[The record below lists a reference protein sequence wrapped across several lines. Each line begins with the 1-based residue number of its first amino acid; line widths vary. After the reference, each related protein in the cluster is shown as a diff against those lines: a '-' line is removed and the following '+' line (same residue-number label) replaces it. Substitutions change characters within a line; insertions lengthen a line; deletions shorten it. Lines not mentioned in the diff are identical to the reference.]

1 MPKRGR
7 PGGGGN
13 ASGGKNG
20 AAASRSAKGRSERG
34 RAPARPVPPDEA
46 PPTEGLLGHPVTAPD
61 PVQVIPFALK
71 PQETEGLLGH
81 PAAASEAVAPETGTP
96 EAVLPE
102 AVLPEAGTPL
112 AGTPRAPAPA
122 EPVPPAPSA
131 QPVPVPGGDA
141 VGGSSEDTLTP
152 EVWRAVGYNPPK
164 GVAVPTLRPGAP
176 GEAPWPDRMRTLL
189 RTPMSERPAFER
201 TPREPKPEAT
211 AKNVPR
217 VLDLTLRIGELLLAS
232 GESAED
238 VEAAMLGVT
247 HAYDLDRCEPQVTF
261 TLISISYQPSLVE
274 APVTSARVVRRRTS
288 DYTRLAAVYRLVA
301 DITAE
306 KTTVNDSYRRLAEIR
321 RNRHPYPAW
330 LLSLTT
336 GLLAGAAT
344 FLVGGRIDGK
354 GWLVFVSAF
363 VAATVGD
370 RLASLVARRGLPEFY
385 QFVVAAMPAA
395 LSGIVLSFN
404 DFGLRGSVVVT
415 GGLFALLPGRALVA
429 AVQDGLTGFY
439 ITAAARLLEVVYLV
453 AGIVIGVML
462 ILYAGV
468 SFDARLKPDETL
480 GGAYNPPVQLV
491 AAMLLTLA
499 FAMLL
504 QTSRQTLT
512 MVTVNSGI
520 GWSVYGVL
528 AYNAGIS
535 PIVSTGIAAGLVG
548 LLGQLMARYRYVSSL
563 PYVTA
568 ALGPLMPGS
577 ALYLGM
583 LSFAQGH
590 SSAGLVSVSR
600 AAALA
605 MALAIGVNLG
615 GEVARLFMK
624 LPGFTAGGGTPQL
637 LPPYLTAPRRAAK
650 RTRGF

>member
-7 PGGGGN
+7 PGGGRS
-13 ASGGKNG
+13 ARGGKSGDREQGGNG
-20 AAASRSAKGRSERG
+20 RPAADAV
-34 RAPARPVPPDEA
+34 PPVPPVPPAEA
-46 PPTEGLLGHPVTAPD
+46 PPTEGLLGNPAPPAD
-61 PVQVIPFALK
+61 QVQLIPLAPL
-71 PQETEGLLGH
+71 PLETEGLLGPATEPEPEREPEPE
-81 PAAASEAVAPETGTP
+81 PAAGESAEAESVESV
-96 EAVLPE
+96 ES
-102 AVLPEAGTPL
+102 
-112 AGTPRAPAPA
+112 
-122 EPVPPAPSA
+122 EPVEPPVRDEFAA
-131 QPVPVPGGDA
+131 FVEFGG
-141 VGGSSEDTLTP
+141 GSEDTLPP
-152 EVWRAVGYNPPK
+152 EVWRAVGYNPPS
-164 GVAVPTLRPGAP
+164 GPIPLLNPGAP
-176 GEAPWPDRMRTLL
+176 GDAPWPDRMRTLL
-189 RTPMSERPAFER
+189 RTPMSERPAYER
-201 TPREPKPEAT
+201 TKREVKAEAT
-211 AKNVPR
+211 ARHVPR
-217 VLDLTLRIGELLLAS
+217 ILDLTLRIGELLLAS

-247 HAYDLDRCEPQVTF
+247 HAYALDRCEPQVTF

-274 APVTSARVVRRRTS
+274 APVTAARVVRRRTS

-306 KTTVNDSYRRLAEIR
+306 KVTVNDAYRRLALIR

-330 LLSLTT
+330 LLSVTA

-344 FLVGGRIDGK
+344 FLVGGQVDAK
-354 GWLVFVSAF
+354 AWLVFINAV
-363 VAATVGD
+363 VAAIIGD
-370 RLASLVARRGLPEFY
+370 RLASWVAGRGLPEFY
-385 QFVVAAMPAA
+385 QFVLAAMPAA
-395 LSGIVLSFN
+395 FCGILLSLSSA
-404 DFGLRGSVVVT
+404 GLRGSVVIT

-468 SFDARLKPDETL
+468 SYDAQLRPAESLS
-480 GGAYNPPVQLV
+480 GIYNPPVQLI
-491 AAMLLTLA
+491 AAMLLTLF

-504 QTSRQTLT
+504 QTSRRTLA
-512 MVTVNSGI
+512 MVTFNSGI
-520 GWSVYGVL
+520 GWAVYGVL
-528 AYNAGIS
+528 AHNAGIS
-535 PIVSTGIAAGLVG
+535 QIVATGIAAGLVG
-548 LLGQLMARYRYVSSL
+548 LFGQLMARYRYASAL

-590 SSAGLVSVSR
+590 PSAGLVFVSR
-600 AAALA
+600 AAAIA

-624 LPGFTAGGGTPQL
+624 VPGIGTLAGADGRL
-637 LPPYLTAPRRAAK
+637 VPYLTGPRRAAK

>member
-1 MPKRGR
+1 MGRGAV
-7 PGGGGN
+7 PV
-13 ASGGKNG
+13 SP
-20 AAASRSAKGRSERG
+20 AAAR
-34 RAPARPVPPDEA
+34 
-46 PPTEGLLGHPVTAPD
+46 PTEGLLGPGPVAPAGS
-61 PVQVIPFALK
+61 VL
-71 PQETEGLLGH
+71 
-81 PAAASEAVAPETGTP
+81 PAAAAGLDQDRGEFPIPGADPDPEHTEEFAVF
-96 EAVLPE
+96 
-102 AVLPEAGTPL
+102 
-112 AGTPRAPAPA
+112 A
-122 EPVPPAPSA
+122 EL
-131 QPVPVPGGDA
+131 GG
-141 VGGSSEDTLTP
+141 GSEDTLTP
-152 EVWRAVGYNPPK
+152 EVWRAVGYNPPTGAQALLSPGTV
-164 GVAVPTLRPGAP
+164 GV
-176 GEAPWPDRMRTLL
+176 APWPDRMRTLL
-189 RTPMSERPAFER
+189 RTPMSERPVPER
-201 TPREPKPEAT
+201 TPHEPKSEAG
-211 AKNVPR
+211 ARGVPR

-238 VEAAMLGVT
+238 VEAAMLGVA
-247 HAYDLDRCEPQVTF
+247 HAYALDRCEPQVTF

-274 APVTSARVVRRRTS
+274 APVTAARVVRRRTS

-301 DITAE
+301 DITGAQ
-306 KTTVNDSYRRLAEIR
+306 VSINDAYRRLAVIR

-330 LLSLTT
+330 LLALTA

-344 FLVGGRIDGK
+344 FLVGGRVDGK
-354 GWLVFVSAF
+354 AWLVFVNAL
-363 VAATVGD
+363 VAAVIGD
-370 RLASLVARRGLPEFY
+370 RLASAVAKRGLPEFY

-395 LSGIVLSFN
+395 TSGILLSFN
-404 DFGLRGSVVVT
+404 HLGLRGSVVVT

-462 ILYAGV
+462 ILYLGV
-468 SFDARLKPDETL
+468 NFDAQLKPDESLISTR
-480 GGAYNPPVQLV
+480 NPPVQLV

-504 QTSRQTLT
+504 QTSRRTLA
-512 MVTVNSGI
+512 MVTLNSGI
-520 GWSVYGVL
+520 GWAVFGVL
-528 AYNAGIS
+528 AYNAKIS
-535 PIVSTGIAAGLVG
+535 AIVATGIAAGVVG
-548 LLGQLMARYRYVSSL
+548 LFGQLMARYRYASAL

-590 SSAGLVSVSR
+590 PSAGLVSVSR
-600 AAALA
+600 AAAIA

-624 LPGFTAGGGTPQL
+624 VPGPEALGGRL
-637 LPPYLTAPRRAAK
+637 VPYLTGPRRAAK

>member
-1 MPKRGR
+1 VPERGR
-7 PGGGGN
+7 PAGGSEKDPDAGQGGVPV
-13 ASGGKNG
+13 
-20 AAASRSAKGRSERG
+20 R
-34 RAPARPVPPDEA
+34 PAEA
-46 PPTEGLLGHPVTAPD
+46 PPTEGLLANPAP
-61 PVQVIPFALK
+61 PSEQVQLIPLAPL
-71 PQETEGLLGH
+71 PQPTEGLLG
-81 PAAASEAVAPETGTP
+81 PVAPECPGAEPGGEPASEATAEH
-96 EAVLPE
+96 
-102 AVLPEAGTPL
+102 
-112 AGTPRAPAPA
+112 PAPGADLDPDEPDDFSVFA
-122 EPVPPAPSA
+122 EL
-131 QPVPVPGGDA
+131 GG
-141 VGGSSEDTLTP
+141 GSEDTLTP
-152 EVWRAVGYNPPK
+152 EVWRAVGYNPPT
-164 GVAVPTLRPGAP
+164 GALAMLRQGAP

-201 TPREPKPEAT
+201 TPQEPKSEAT
-211 AKNVPR
+211 ARNVPR

-238 VEAAMLGVT
+238 VEAAMLGVS
-247 HAYDLDRCEPQVTF
+247 HAYGLDRCEPQVTF
-261 TLISISYQPSLVE
+261 TLISISYQPSLTE
-274 APVTSARVVRRRTS
+274 APVTAARVVRRRTS

-306 KTTVNDSYRRLAEIR
+306 RVSVNDAYRRLAVIR

-330 LLSLTT
+330 LLSLTA

-344 FLVGGRIDGK
+344 FLVGGQVDGK
-354 GWLVFVSAF
+354 AWLVFANAL
-363 VAATVGD
+363 VAAVIGD
-370 RLASLVARRGLPEFY
+370 RLASLVAGRGLPEFY

-395 LSGIVLSFN
+395 VSGILLSFN
-404 DFGLRGSVVVT
+404 HLGLRGSVVVT

-468 SFDARLKPDETL
+468 NFDAQLKPDESL
-480 GGAYNPPVQLV
+480 IGMSNPPVQLL

-504 QTSRQTLT
+504 QTSRRSLA
-512 MVTVNSGI
+512 MVTLNSGI
-520 GWSVYGVL
+520 GWAVFGVL
-528 AYNAGIS
+528 VYNAKVS
-535 PIVSTGIAAGLVG
+535 AIVATGIAAGVVG
-548 LLGQLMARYRYVSSL
+548 LFGQLMARYRYASAL

-590 SSAGLVSVSR
+590 PSAGLVSVSR
-600 AAALA
+600 AAAIA

-624 LPGFTAGGGTPQL
+624 VPGPESLGGRL
-637 LPPYLTAPRRAAK
+637 VPYLTGPRRAAK